1 MSAAQQSEYK
11 GWIGTYTGQA
21 FPVMNPEAHKINI
34 HDIAHALSN
43 SCRWTGHVRRF
54 YSVAQHSVLV
64 AKWLKNRDYDEET
77 QLLGLLHDASEAY
90 ISDISRPVK
99 EHLAN
104 YGAIESRL
112 MEVILARYKM
122 PALWIAIKVADDA
135 LLVTEWRD
143 LMRKANRPWDYTPK
157 APATIAH
164 INPWGPRCAEFMFLW
179 TYGRLTGTLVETMKE
194 WAVWQWRDFIRA

>member
-1 MSAAQQSEYK
+1 MSAIKESEYK
-11 GWIGTYTGQA
+11 GWIATYTGKA
-21 FPVMNPEAHKINI
+21 FSVMSPDATRISI

-64 AKWLKNRDYDEET
+64 AKWLKDNGHNEET

-104 YGAIESRL
+104 YGTIEAAL
-112 MEVILARYKM
+112 MKVILAKYDM
-122 PALWIAIKVADDA
+122 PELWSAIKVADDA

-143 LMRKANRPWDYTPK
+143 LMRKADRKWDYIPK
-157 APATIAH
+157 APATKARIR
-164 INPWGPRCAEFMFLW
+164 PWGQRNAEFQFLLV
-179 TYGRLTGTLVETMKE
+179 YGNLTDTLVETMKT
-194 WAVWQWRDFIRA
+194 WAAWQWKDFIRA